1 MFSYL
6 FTPAPLAGRE
16 PRRMSAAAPLLEAL
30 SAAARR
36 LRLWY
41 RRQVTIHRLQEL
53 DDHMLKDIG
62 LGRSEIDGL
71 VRNTDPDRG
80 HRFPV
85 RDRAR
90 FL

>member
-6 FTPAPLAGRE
+6 FTPAPMAGHDR
-16 PRRMSAAAPLLEAL
+16 RRMSAMLSAVL
-30 SAAARR
+30 SAAVAT

-41 RRQVTIHRLQEL
+41 RRRVTIHRLQEL

-62 LGRSEIDGL
+62 LGRSEIEGFIN
-71 VRNTDPDRG
+71 RTDPSRG

>member
-6 FTPAPLAGRE
+6 FTPAPLAGND
-16 PRRMSAAAPLLEAL
+16 RRRTPSAAL
-30 SAAARR
+30 SAALTAAAGR

-62 LGRSEIDGL
+62 LGRSEIDGF